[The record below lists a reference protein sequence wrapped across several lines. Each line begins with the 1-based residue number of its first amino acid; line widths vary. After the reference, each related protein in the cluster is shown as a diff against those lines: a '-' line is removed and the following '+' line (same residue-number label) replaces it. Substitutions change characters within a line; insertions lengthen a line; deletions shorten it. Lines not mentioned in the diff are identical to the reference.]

1 MNSEIKYWHLR
12 NHKLFSVLNRSQIEE
27 LCVIVN
33 YKTCQK
39 GDIIYFSDDAVKR
52 IYLLKKGAIKIAE
65 MDSKGN
71 EVIKEILEK
80 GDLFGELTL
89 DSGSSTAEYAQA
101 VSKEVVIC
109 SFKLADFEKLLEN
122 YPSVALGFSK
132 MVGFR
137 FTKLKNNYSN
147 LVFKDVKTRLIYFF
161 IDWAEKDGVEKKG
174 AYHLENYLTHQNL
187 ASLICSTRQTVT
199 EILNELQRSGLIA
212 YSRTEICIPNLEQL
226 KLITDKEN

>member
-1 MNSEIKYWHLR
+1 MQ
-12 NHKLFSVLNRSQIEE
+12 SQIELKCE
-27 LCVIVN
+27 DLPG
-33 YKTCQK
+33 KSASK
-39 GDIIYFSDDAVKR
+39 LVKF
-52 IYLLKKGAIKIAE
+52 
-65 MDSKGN
+65 
-71 EVIKEILEK
+71 V
-80 GDLFGELTL
+80 GDLDATNVESVVEEIFSLL
-89 DSGSSTAEYAQA
+89 NSG
-101 VSKEVVIC
+101 VVNIV
-109 SFKLADFEKLLEN
+109 ADFEKLLEN